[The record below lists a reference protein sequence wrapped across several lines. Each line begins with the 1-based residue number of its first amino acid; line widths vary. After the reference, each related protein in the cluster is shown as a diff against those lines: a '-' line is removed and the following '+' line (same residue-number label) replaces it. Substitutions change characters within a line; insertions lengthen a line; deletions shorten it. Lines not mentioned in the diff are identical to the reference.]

1 MKKITVILSLL
12 LLFFSCGEKK
22 KEQVLVLHAGSLA
35 LPFKDMAA
43 AFMAEYPG
51 VHVILE
57 AHGSRTCARQI
68 TDLGRRADVMASADS
83 AVIKNLLMPEH
94 AAFCI
99 DFTTNE
105 MALMYSEK
113 SLFAEE
119 INARNWFEILLR
131 PGVEYGHSDPNA
143 DPCGYRAL
151 LTWQLAEKHYRSP
164 GLFDKL
170 KEKMPKKNIR
180 PKEVDLI
187 ALLEAGEL
195 DYIFIYRSVAEQ
207 HKAAYVQLPDEVNLK
222 SAALA
227 DFYRGASLQVS
238 GKKPGQWIEK
248 RGAPMVYGITL
259 PKNAQNPA
267 GGAAFIAFVLS
278 KAGQEIMK
286 KNGQPEI
293 IPPTVDNKENLPEM
307 LKKKLDDAFGESE
320 PF

>member
-105 MALMYSEK
+105 MALMYSGFF
-113 SLFAEE
+113 FACP
-119 INARNWFEILLR
+119 F
-131 PGVEYGHSDPNA
+131 
-143 DPCGYRAL
+143 
-151 LTWQLAEKHYRSP
+151 
-164 GLFDKL
+164 
-170 KEKMPKKNIR
+170 
-180 PKEVDLI
+180 
-187 ALLEAGEL
+187 
-195 DYIFIYRSVAEQ
+195 
-207 HKAAYVQLPDEVNLK
+207 
-222 SAALA
+222 
-227 DFYRGASLQVS
+227 FY
-238 GKKPGQWIEK
+238 
-248 RGAPMVYGITL
+248 
-259 PKNAQNPA
+259 
-267 GGAAFIAFVLS
+267 AFS
-278 KAGQEIMK
+278 M
-286 KNGQPEI
+286 
-293 IPPTVDNKENLPEM
+293 NKEISSNI
-307 LKKKLDDAFGESE
+307 
-320 PF
+320 